1 MNKKS
6 KVNVK
11 RISVYGLITAV
22 AIVLSWLESQIPP
35 FFSVP
40 GMKIGLT
47 NIIVI
52 IALYKMGSGSA
63 MAVNVLR
70 IVIVS
75 FLFGG
80 PSALLYSLSGGMLS
94 TLVMI
99 FLKWTGKFITVT
111 VSIAGGIFHNVGQI
125 LIAMLTM
132 NTTGILWYLAVLWF
146 TGAASGA
153 LIGILASLI
162 VKRLPDKPFE

>member
-22 AIVLSWLESQIPP
+22 AIVLSWLEAQIPP
-35 FFSVP
+35 FFPVP

-47 NIIVI
+47 NIIDI

-125 LIAMLTM
+125 LIAMLMM

>member
-1 MNKKS
+1 MNKRN
-6 KVNVK
+6 KVNIK
-11 RISVYGLITAV
+11 KISVYGMITALAV
-22 AIVLSWLESQIPP
+22 VLSWLEAQIPP
-35 FFSVP
+35 FFPIP

-63 MAVNVLR
+63 MSVNVLR
-70 IVIVS
+70 IVLVS

-99 FLKWTGKFITVT
+99 LLKKTGKLKEIT
-111 VSIAGGIFHNVGQI
+111 VSIAGGIFHNAGQI
-125 LIAMLTM
+125 LIAMLMM
-132 NTTGILWYLAVLWF
+132 NTTSILWYLAVLWF
-146 TGAASGA
+146 TGEASGA
-153 LIGILASLI
+153 LIGLLGYML
-162 VKRLPDKPFE
+162 VKRLPDKLFE

>member
-11 RISVYGLITAV
+11 RISVYGMITAV

-35 FFSVP
+35 FFPVP

-125 LIAMLTM
+125 LIAMLMM

>member
-35 FFSVP
+35 FFPVP

-47 NIIVI
+47 NIMVI

-99 FLKWTGKFITVT
+99 FLKWTGKFKTVT

-125 LIAMLTM
+125 LIAMLMM